1 VSVGETLSASFA
13 SAATTSQD
21 IVRFLLARVEDD
33 ESELKR
39 LSRDGS
45 TEADGMRALERLHA
59 ELGTK
64 RRLIGAL
71 QLLIVLRDQPAER
84 AIRHQA
90 GQMLRFLALP
100 YERHAAYQQD
110 WRPAGSH

>member
-1 VSVGETLSASFA
+1 MSSSLAPTITA
-13 SAATTSQD
+13 SQD
-21 IVRFLLARVEDD
+21 LVRFLLARVDDD
-33 ESELKR
+33 EGELKR
-39 LSRDGS
+39 LSRHDKSGGGGPYS
-45 TEADGMRALERLHA
+45 VERMNA
-59 ELGTK
+59 ELDSK

-71 QLLIVLRDQPAER
+71 QQLVVLRDQPAER

-100 YERHAAYQQD
+100 YEGHPAYRNE